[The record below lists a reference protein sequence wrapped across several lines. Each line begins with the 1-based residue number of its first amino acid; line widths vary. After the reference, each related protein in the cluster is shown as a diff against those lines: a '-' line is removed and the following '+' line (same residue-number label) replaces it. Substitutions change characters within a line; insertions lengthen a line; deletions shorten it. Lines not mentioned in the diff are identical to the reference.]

1 MGLISLVHA
10 DLIKQR
16 HTAYFGIHTLIPIVG
31 AALFTFYYLLYKAV
45 DELQRLK
52 LLLEL
57 TAMVFPVLI
66 GIIVGLNILQEE
78 KAGRFQNIL
87 ATPHR
92 AKIMLSKFFV
102 LYFSGIFSLFALFIL
117 FAAAAGTNEFIP
129 FGPLIQSVL
138 GLALGNF
145 AIYVLHLFLSL
156 KFGLAISLFWG
167 VFECLQC
174 ILFSNIELHGLWRYV
189 PFSWSVN
196 CVHDILNGKI
206 ASNSAQRI
214 MISILSVGALLAF
227 LYWFTRW
234 EGRKNYE

>member
-129 FGPLIQSVL
+129 FGRL
-138 GLALGNF
+138 
-145 AIYVLHLFLSL
+145 YSL
-156 KFGLAISLFWG
+156 YL
-167 VFECLQC
+167 
-174 ILFSNIELHGLWRYV
+174 
-189 PFSWSVN
+189 
-196 CVHDILNGKI
+196 D
-206 ASNSAQRI
+206 
-214 MISILSVGALLAF
+214 
-227 LYWFTRW
+227 
-234 EGRKNYE
+234 

>member
-78 KAGRFQNIL
+78 IAAFGDGENDLEMIQYAG
-87 ATPHR
+87 
-92 AKIMLSKFFV
+92 
-102 LYFSGIFSLFALFIL
+102 
-117 FAAAAGTNEFIP
+117 
-129 FGPLIQSVL
+129 FGV
-138 GLALGNF
+138 AMGN
-145 AIYVLHLFLSL
+145 AVESL
-156 KFGLAISLFWG
+156 KQAADHVAPPCEEDG
-167 VFECLQC
+167 VA
-174 ILFSNIELHGLWRYV
+174 
-189 PFSWSVN
+189 
-196 CVHDILNGKI
+196 CVLE
-206 ASNSAQRI
+206 Q
-214 MISILSVGALLAF
+214 F
-227 LYWFTRW
+227 L
-234 EGRKNYE
+234 

>member
-78 KAGRFQNIL
+78 
-87 ATPHR
+87 
-92 AKIMLSKFFV
+92 
-102 LYFSGIFSLFALFIL
+102 
-117 FAAAAGTNEFIP
+117 
-129 FGPLIQSVL
+129 
-138 GLALGNF
+138 
-145 AIYVLHLFLSL
+145 
-156 KFGLAISLFWG
+156 
-167 VFECLQC
+167 
-174 ILFSNIELHGLWRYV
+174 
-189 PFSWSVN
+189 
-196 CVHDILNGKI
+196 
-206 ASNSAQRI
+206 
-214 MISILSVGALLAF
+214 
-227 LYWFTRW
+227 
-234 EGRKNYE
+234 